1 MCKVIWK
8 LIPNGQCFLSPGG
21 SGADPGEAG
30 AASSRPAEAR
40 RNQRVLVR
48 PGNHDQGK
56 GPPTL

>member
-1 MCKVIWK
+1 MRKVIK
-8 LIPNGQCFLSPGG
+8 RLILNSQCFLSPGG

-30 AASSRPAEAR
+30 AAFSRPAEAR

-48 PGNHDQGK
+48 PGNHNQGK